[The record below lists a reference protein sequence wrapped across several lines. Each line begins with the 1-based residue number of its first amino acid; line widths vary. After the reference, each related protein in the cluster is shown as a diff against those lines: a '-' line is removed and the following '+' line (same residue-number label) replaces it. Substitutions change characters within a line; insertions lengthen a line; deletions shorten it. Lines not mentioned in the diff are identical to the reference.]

1 MIRKYEKDTIYFI
14 NNRFKTLNLLA
25 EIMMLEPPCTV
36 CICYHDEEQV
46 KAIQKVIDEYIPL
59 GVEYKLI
66 KC

>member
-1 MIRKYEKDTIYFI
+1 MIPKYQKDTIYFI

-25 EIMMLEPPCTV
+25 KIMTLEPPCTV
-36 CICYHDEEQV
+36 GICYRDEKQV

>member
-1 MIRKYEKDTIYFI
+1 MIPKYEKDTIYFI

-36 CICYHDEEQV
+36 SICYYDEKQV

>member
-1 MIRKYEKDTIYFI
+1 M
-14 NNRFKTLNLLA
+14 
-25 EIMMLEPPCTV
+25 EIKRIIKIMTLEPPCTV
-36 CICYHDEEQV
+36 AICYRDEKQV

>member
-36 CICYHDEEQV
+36 GICYHDEKQV
-46 KAIQKVIDEYIPL
+46 KAIQNVIDKYIPL

-66 KC
+66 RC

>member
-1 MIRKYEKDTIYFI
+1 MMIG
-14 NNRFKTLNLLA
+14 
-25 EIMMLEPPCTV
+25 PPCQV
-36 CICYHDEEQV
+36 GMCYSVEKQV

>member
-1 MIRKYEKDTIYFI
+1 MIPKYKKDTIYFI

-36 CICYHDEEQV
+36 SICYRDERQV